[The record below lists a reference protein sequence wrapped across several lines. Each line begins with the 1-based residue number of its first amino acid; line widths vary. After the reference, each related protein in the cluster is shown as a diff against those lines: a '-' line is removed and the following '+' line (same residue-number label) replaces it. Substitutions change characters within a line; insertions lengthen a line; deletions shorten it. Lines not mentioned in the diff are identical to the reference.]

1 MFNSGLLRVDGSNDW
16 PKHKETA
23 TMPPKPPQ
31 WYTHATIGATM
42 AFLLGLALCIWV
54 APRPQRAQAVSEPIH
69 PSTAPAQ
76 P

>member
-1 MFNSGLLRVDGSNDW
+1 
-16 PKHKETA
+16 
-23 TMPPKPPQ
+23 MPPKPPQ

-69 PSTAPAQ
+69 PSTAPAR